1 MEVVFDLYSFEF
13 GLRVLVSITVWG
25 GFWFGIE
32 EVMLLRVDF
41 DVAFIWSFVFRW
53 MDREVYFFS
62 VFVSSWA

>member
-53 MDREVYFFS
+53 TDREIYFFS

>member
-62 VFVSSWA
+62 VFVSS